1 MFEDIGSLM
10 PSPKELV
17 IALVIASFIF
27 IIKSLFNLMYGKSK
41 NAVFTFIKKRSAKQ
55 IASRRRRVE
64 LMRRGEKDF
73 HLYLSLV
80 NSQFLIGIFFTVW
93 ACMCLILGLVLPIS
107 VGLLNPWFWIAM
119 GLLLLILTF
128 NYFLEGIAIQQDLA
142 DAVDDDQS
150 PL

>member
-1 MFEDIGSLM
+1 MFEDIGSLT

-17 IALVIASFIF
+17 IALVIAIFIF

-41 NAVFTFIKKRSAKQ
+41 NAVFTFIKNRSAKQ

-80 NSQFLIGIFFTVW
+80 NSRLLIGIFYTVL
-93 ACMCLILGLVLPIS
+93 ASMCFIASLVMPIS
-107 VGLLNPWFWIAM
+107 VGLLNPWFWIVM
-119 GLLLLILTF
+119 GLLLTILTL
-128 NYFLEGIAIQQDLA
+128 NCFLEGIAIQQDLA